1 MKPTIMRWTRIFPFA
16 LLVTSI
22 LMSGCISNENDEPTQ
37 DATVT
42 FLRGDEVLLAVTCEV
57 AETEKERETGLMNR
71 DHLDADRGML
81 FVFEP
86 PGEVTFWMKDTYIK
100 LDIIFIDGNGTV
112 IGIARADPE
121 PDTPDHLLKRYPSGG
136 AVGWVVEI
144 DQGLSREHNVTAGS
158 RMMISYSLT
167 LTR

>member
-1 MKPTIMRWTRIFPFA
+1 MKLTVMRWTHIFPFA
-16 LLVTSI
+16 LLAASI
-22 LMSGCISNENDEPTQ
+22 LMSGCITSDNNEPANGG

-42 FLRGDEVLLAVTCEV
+42 FLQGDQVLLAVTCEV
-57 AETEKERETGLMNR
+57 AETEKEREVGLMNR
-71 DHLDADRGML
+71 DHLDTDSGML

-86 PGEVTFWMKDTYIK
+86 PREVTFWMKDTLIQ
-100 LDIIFIDGNGTV
+100 LDIIFVDTNGTV

-158 RMMISYSLT
+158 RMMISY
-167 LTR
+167 